1 MTPVSTQYMSKTDAI
16 IDVMQKTGY
25 GRFVIEKR
33 IEKLLGAG
41 QIRLLDDPGDR
52 RRQLISRQDVQ
63 TIVDSLT
70 IS

>member
-1 MTPVSTQYMSKTDAI
+1 MNTQYIPKTEAVTEI
-16 IDVMQKTGY
+16 MQKTGY

-52 RRQLISRQDVQ
+52 RKQLLSRQDVQ
-63 TIVDSLT
+63 TIIDSL
-70 IS
+70 SLP